1 MSVSPQNA
9 SWSEDI
15 PHSIHFISPLESI
28 EGDIER
34 PLRDLEQ
41 AEDVVSPYHR
51 PPHVQSHLGHQFHGL
66 FPKKSLRPSIS
77 F

>member
-41 AEDVVSPYHR
+41 AEDVESPYLS
-51 PPHVQSHLGHQFHGL
+51 PPHAQCPLGHQFHGL
-66 FPKKSLRPSIS
+66 FPKRSFRPSNPV
-77 F
+77 